1 MKQND
6 IYKNLNESQKK
17 AVNLVDGPVLILA
30 GPGTG
35 KTQLLSV
42 RAANIMRKSNIH
54 GENILI
60 LTYTNS
66 AAKAVKERLA
76 DIVGFRGYE
85 VIAETFH
92 GFANSIILDS
102 EEATEYIKMR
112 IQMTDIEK
120 VKAIEYILDNFKGIE
135 ALRPFGY
142 PYLYRGEISKRISEL
157 KNEAITPQAFEK
169 LIDKIGKDTPG
180 IEEKHLLRLKE
191 LSFIYTKYEEI
202 KRGTDKEIFDERGRY
217 DYDDMILLAIET
229 LNKEPILKEAYRR
242 KYKYIMV
249 DEFQDTNGAQLEL
262 LFELIEGSSPNI
274 CCVGDDDQSI
284 YRFQGASTANFKILQ
299 KRFPNISLIKLKRN
313 YRSSKEIL
321 SLTSKIIKQIPKKE
335 RLDEEKKLIP
345 AIDQQNKMIEVMTF
359 STEDEE
365 ILYIIKKI
373 KELKEVIQ
381 SSKDLNEENRIAP
394 YNNIAILLRKR
405 VLILKLIDAFLKAG
419 IPYTTD
425 GKEDISRER
434 RVRQLI
440 DILRLANPTL
450 EPREKDIFLYRILT
464 SDYLEIPYNDVL
476 KFIDYVNSK
485 RPHSS
490 LLTELTGMSFE
501 ESNSFYKASLAISH
515 LVKDSDARPVHDVL
529 MQFIDDADLYKFIL
543 KEYQDKRLL
552 RIRDIRAM
560 SSFINKVKNS
570 SMSNP
575 NLAVS
580 EFLSELDLRERH
592 NLPITGELVTYTQDG
607 VKIITAHASKGLEF
621 HTVIIPFCLQDKS
634 WPLKSITERIPLPAS
649 VIKTKESVSSKSEKD
664 LLNFFDET
672 RLFYVA
678 ASRAKA
684 NLIFT
689 SSPSENTIT
698 SSFFNNI
705 KIAPRESKESEE
717 DVINEFFTKIVERD
731 PFEHSEGILKNMIK
745 DLTLT
750 PTKLNTYLRCKR
762 KFLYNSV
769 LLLPGRKK
777 QSLVFGNCVHKALE
791 EVYRKYKKEKAFP
804 DFDCFRSIFSRG
816 LGYEA
821 VDKAIKTRC
830 EEKLPLLEKWFIAA
844 KDKAVIPL
852 DLEKNKRM
860 ILNGGIRFAGKF
872 DKIELEDEPKKL
884 IRVIDY
890 KTGIPDKHI
899 KKIEKISSLKN
910 EDCDDYL
917 RQLVA
922 YKMLYERDTY
932 ERSDYKVSHGMLVF
946 VEPAKDT
953 VKRYNLI
960 KGKYVD
966 KKVRITEGMVCD
978 LEELIKDVWNRINR
992 LKFDKLPEKDK
1003 HICPS
1008 CDFCWICWND

>member
-1 MKQND
+1 MKQD
-6 IYKNLNESQKK
+6 AIYKNLNENQKR
-17 AVNLVDGPVLILA
+17 AVDLVDGPVLILA

-42 RAANIMRKSNIH
+42 RAANIMRKSNIR

-76 DIVGFRGYE
+76 DIIGFRGYE
-85 VIAETFH
+85 VMAETFH

-102 EEATEYIKMR
+102 EEAVEYINMR
-112 IQMTDIEK
+112 IQMTDIER

-135 ALRPFGY
+135 ALKPFGY

-157 KNEAITPQAFEK
+157 KNEAITPEGFEK
-169 LIDKIGKDTPG
+169 LINKIGKDTPG

-229 LNKEPILKEAYRR
+229 LNKEPTLKEAYRK
-242 KYKYIMV
+242 KYRYIMV
-249 DEFQDTNGAQLEL
+249 DEFQDTNGAQLKL
-262 LFELIEGSSPNI
+262 LFELIGGSSPNI

-299 KRFPNISLIKLKRN
+299 KRFPGISVIKLKRN

-345 AIDQQNKMIEVMTF
+345 TIDHRNEMIEVMTF

-373 KELKEVIQ
+373 KELKEIIQ
-381 SSKDLNEENRIAP
+381 SSEDLKEEDRIAP

-440 DILRLANPTL
+440 DILRLANPTV
-450 EPREKDIFLYRILT
+450 EPRQKDIFLYRILT
-464 SDYLEIPYNDVL
+464 SDYLEIPHNDVL
-476 KFIDYVNSK
+476 EFIDYVNSK
-485 RPHSS
+485 KTHSS

-501 ESNSFYKASLAISH
+501 KTNSFYKASLAIAR
-515 LVKDSDARPVHDVL
+515 LLKDSDTRPIHDVL
-529 MQFIDDADLYKFIL
+529 MQFIDDTDLYKFIL

-560 SSFINKVKNS
+560 SSFINKIKNS

-575 NLAVS
+575 NLTVS

-592 NLPITGELVTYTQDG
+592 DLPITGELITYTQDG

-634 WPLKSITERIPLPAS
+634 WPLKAITDKIPLPAS

-684 NLIFT
+684 NLVFT
-689 SSPSENTIT
+689 SSPSENAIT

-705 KIAPRESKESEE
+705 NIVPRESKESEE
-717 DVINEFFTKIVERD
+717 DVINEFFTKIEERD
-731 PFEHSEGILKNMIK
+731 PFEHSEGVLKNMIK

-777 QSLVFGNCVHKALE
+777 QSLIFGNCVHKALE

-804 DFDCFRSIFSRG
+804 DFDYFKDIFSRG
-816 LGYEA
+816 LRYEA
-821 VDKAIKTRC
+821 IDKAIKTRC
-830 EEKLPLLEKWFIAA
+830 EEKLPLLEKWFIVA

-852 DLEKNKRM
+852 DLEKSK
-860 ILNGGIRFAGKF
+860 IIVLNGGIRFTGKF
-872 DKIELEDEPKKL
+872 DKIEFEDESKKL

-899 KKIEKISSLKN
+899 KKIEKISSVKD

-953 VKRYNLI
+953 VKMYNLI

-966 KKVRITEGMVCD
+966 KKIRITEGMVCD
-978 LEELIKDVWNRINR
+978 LEELIKDVWNSINN
-992 LKFDKLPEKDK
+992 LEFDKLPEKDK
-1003 HICPS
+1003 DICPS
-1008 CDFCWICWND
+1008 CDFCSICWE